1 MRQELPI
8 KHRGTKRQDSA
19 DESSRDKPAAVT
31 AEVDVSPVD
40 DCVRWE

>member
-8 KHRGTKRQDSA
+8 KHCGTKWQASA
-19 DESSRDKPAAVT
+19 DEFARDKPAAVT